1 MLTEG
6 TTFMGMF
13 EPGNYRLFG
22 QREREDRFNGWNILH
37 SIHDSLDARGNTRKE
52 FSTVIARKA

>member
-1 MLTEG
+1 
-6 TTFMGMF
+6 MGMF